1 MGKKAITSE
10 PIKVKGA
17 RLAFVQLDKAT
28 KIGKSEDEVA
38 KYRLTALL
46 DPSNKDHAVTIDK
59 IKSEAKR
66 IALEMWDGEIPKS
79 LEKCFGS
86 GNDLDKIYNGF
97 ADMFFIK
104 LNNSSLPPIVG
115 RTKDPGTGTFIQ
127 LQPGKPGFPYGGC
140 YGNLTLTTWTQ
151 DSHGAK
157 RIGGN
162 LLAVQ
167 FSHDGESF
175 GGGSKANADDEFE
188 SLPEGTTGAPAGK
201 DPFD

>member
-10 PIKVKGA
+10 KIQLKSA

-28 KIGKSEDEVA
+28 KIGKSEEEVP
-38 KYRLTALL
+38 KYRLTFLL
-46 DPSNKDHAVTIDK
+46 DPSNKDHAATIDK

-79 LEKCFGS
+79 LEKCFGN

-97 ADMFFIK
+97 GDMFYFK
-104 LNNSSLPPIVG
+104 ANSSSLPPIVG
-115 RTKDPGTGTFIQ
+115 RTKNPGTGTFIQ
-127 LQPGKPGFPYGGC
+127 LEPGKPGFPYSGSFANGSITC
-140 YGNLTLTTWTQ
+140 WTQ

-175 GGGSKANADDEFE
+175 GGGAKANADDEFE
-188 SLPEGTTGAPAGK
+188 SLPEGATGAPAGK